1 MGKMI
6 LSPEQQSILDGAR
19 GETIAKV
26 MKTLVM
32 YGETFGAE
40 KMVPVTSEYGHLVT
54 SFGLGVMK
62 PVYALMDQ
70 LIEAGALSKQQFSVD
85 PRPLDPNV
93 PSNLLQDLVFKFMYS
108 KQTSYEA
115 QLQKLGLVKENAFT
129 CACYLDEVGN
139 RPKKGDVLSWAESSA
154 VVYANSVLG
163 ARCNRNSGILELFGS
178 IVGYVPYFGLLTDEG
193 RKATWIVEVKTT
205 EKPEA
210 QILGSAIGMKVM
222 EDVPYVKGL
231 TQFIGNELTGDTIAY
246 LKDFGAATAS
256 NGAVGLYHIEGLTP
270 EAVEQ
275 GESLIAEGAKTY
287 VIDDAELARV
297 KASYPCI
304 WKDVN
309 AEPKLCFVGCPHLT
323 LQQLINWTHDLDAA
337 LKAAG
342 NAKVQI
348 PTVFTTAPAVKE
360 AFEKLPEAKRLAE
373 MGVILSYICPL
384 MYMNNPL
391 CGKMPVITNSN
402 KLRTYTS
409 SRYYT
414 SAEILDR
421 ISKGGK

>member
-275 GESLIAEGAKTY
+275 GESLITEGAKTY
-287 VIDDAELARV
+287 VIDDASLHGLKQATPAFGRT
-297 KASYPCI
+297 SMPSRSS
-304 WKDVN
+304 
-309 AEPKLCFVGCPHLT
+309 
-323 LQQLINWTHDLDAA
+323 A
-337 LKAAG
+337 LS
-342 NAKVQI
+342 
-348 PTVFTTAPAVKE
+348 AV
-360 AFEKLPEAKRLAE
+360 
-373 MGVILSYICPL
+373 
-384 MYMNNPL
+384 
-391 CGKMPVITNSN
+391 
-402 KLRTYTS
+402 
-409 SRYYT
+409 
-414 SAEILDR
+414 R
-421 ISKGGK
+421 I